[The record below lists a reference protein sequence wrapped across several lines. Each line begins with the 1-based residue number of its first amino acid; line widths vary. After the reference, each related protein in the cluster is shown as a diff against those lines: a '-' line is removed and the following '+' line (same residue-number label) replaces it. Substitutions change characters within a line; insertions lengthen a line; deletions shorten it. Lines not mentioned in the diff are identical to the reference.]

1 MIHTVV
7 ITSRLHL
14 LSIMTE
20 SGSNPIYFFLKIVIV
35 DENIGSYSIFFENK
49 VIINGDYFTKCVCIY
64 SSRVL
69 MNSLCIRD
77 SEKKKSETLTTV

>member
-35 DENIGSYSIFFENK
+35 DENIGSYSNFLKTKSLLME
-49 VIINGDYFTKCVCIY
+49 IISPNVYVY
-64 SSRVL
+64 
-69 MNSLCIRD
+69 IRHGF
-77 SEKKKSETLTTV
+77 

>member
-20 SGSNPIYFFLKIVIV
+20 SGSNPIHFFLKIVIV
-35 DENIGSYSIFFENK
+35 DENIGSYSNFLKTKSLLME
-49 VIINGDYFTKCVCIY
+49 IISPNVYVY
-64 SSRVL
+64 
-69 MNSLCIRD
+69 IRHGF
-77 SEKKKSETLTTV
+77 